1 MIQFFCRDVG
11 RESDS
16 RFVTLVHTCAHL
28 TIVDMKINDFT
39 DSSTALEDENSTIT

>member
-11 RESDS
+11 RERGS
-16 RFVTLVHTCAHL
+16 RFVTLLHSAHL